1 MKRNEK
7 ARRFGRRALLAAA
20 LGGVGANFTGFNV
33 EAVCANDGETAVA
46 VKLATSAKTTVS
58 VNDGDLT
65 AFPLAT
71 PGEKAGERRT
81 FAVDG
86 VEFAF
91 RWAPPGRFLQG
102 SPESEK
108 GRDWFEYRREVE
120 LTRGFWILETET
132 TQEMWRVVCGE
143 NPSKFRGSKRPV
155 DSVGIAEIAEFCAAL
170 NERVGANGTAEPEK
184 PLKTEKS
191 GEATGVFALP
201 TEAQWEYAAR
211 AGTTGPYPAATLE
224 EIAWFGDENDGG
236 TRDVATK
243 KPNAWGLYDVC
254 GNLWEWCAD
263 RYGDY
268 PTDENGRGLPS
279 TDPTGATPEECP
291 GNIRVDRGGCW
302 DSEAR
307 ECRTAYRG
315 FYDADRKGPYVGF
328 RFVFVPENGERGG
341 KKEAANDEKD

>member
-1 MKRNEK
+1 
-7 ARRFGRRALLAAA
+7 A
-20 LGGVGANFTGFNV
+20 
-33 EAVCANDGETAVA
+33 A
-46 VKLATSAKTTVS
+46 VKTAKS
-58 VNDGDLT
+58 GDWA
-65 AFPLAT
+65 AFPLST
-71 PGEKAGERRT
+71 PGEKAGDRRT
-81 FAVDG
+81 FVVDG

-102 SPESEK
+102 SPESEE
-108 GRDWFEYRREVE
+108 GRDWYEYRREVE

-132 TQEMWRVVCGE
+132 TQAMWNVVFDE
-143 NPSKFRGSKRPV
+143 NPSKFRGAHRPV
-155 DSVGIAEIAEFCAAL
+155 DSVGIAEIAEFCVAL
-170 NERVGANGTAEPEK
+170 SERVGA
-184 PLKTEKS
+184 S
-191 GEATGVFALP
+191 GGVFALP

-268 PTDENGRGLPS
+268 PTDENGRGLPA

-307 ECRTAYRG
+307 ECRPAYRG

-328 RFVFVPENGERGG
+328 RFVCVPESGAQER
-341 KKEAANDEKD
+341 

>member
-1 MKRNEK
+1 MKRSGK
-7 ARRFGRRALLAAA
+7 ARRFGRRAVLAAA
-20 LGGVGANFTGFNV
+20 LAGVGAKFADFSVG
-33 EAVCANDGETAVA
+33 AVCANDGETAVA
-46 VKLATSAKTTVS
+46 VKWAASAKTAVS
-58 VNDGDLT
+58 VNDGDLA
-65 AFPLAT
+65 AFPLTT
-71 PGEKAGERRT
+71 PGEKAGERRAFT
-81 FAVDG
+81 VDG

-91 RWAPPGRFLQG
+91 RWAPPGRFWQG
-102 SPESEK
+102 SPESEE
-108 GRDWFEYRREVE
+108 GRDYYEYRREIE

-132 TQEMWRVVCGE
+132 TQEMWNVVFDE

-155 DSVGIAEIAEFCAAL
+155 DSVGIAEISEFCAAL
-170 NERVGANGTAEPEK
+170 GERVGANGAVSWANSA
-184 PLKTEKS
+184 S
-191 GEATGVFALP
+191 GEGANEAIAGVFALP

-268 PTDENGRGLPS
+268 PTDENGRGLPA

-307 ECRTAYRG
+307 ECRPAYRG

-328 RFVFVPENGERGG
+328 RFVWVPENEERGR
-341 KKEAANDEKD
+341 

>member
-1 MKRNEK
+1 MKRSER
-7 ARRFGRRALLAAA
+7 ARRFGRLAVIAAA
-20 LGGVGANFTGFNV
+20 LGGCVGGAEFDGG
-33 EAVCANDGETAVA
+33 AVCANDGKAAVA
-46 VKLATSAKTTVS
+46 VNVVKTAESAES
-58 VNDGDLT
+58 VKSANNGDLA

-71 PGEKAGERRT
+71 SGEKAGERRT
-81 FAVDG
+81 FTVDG

-102 SPESEK
+102 SPESEE
-108 GRDWFEYRREVE
+108 GRDWYEYRREVE

-132 TQEMWRVVCGE
+132 TQEMWNVVCGE
-143 NPSKFRGSKRPV
+143 NPSKFRGPKRPV
-155 DSVGIAEIAEFCAAL
+155 DSVGLAEIAEFCAAL
-170 NERVGANGTAEPEK
+170 SERIGASGPAKPEK
-184 PLKTEKS
+184 TVDLVNAANSEEVGKT
-191 GEATGVFALP
+191 GGVFALP

-211 AGTTGPYPAATLE
+211 AGTTGPYPAASLE

-268 PTDENGRGLPS
+268 PTDENGRGLPA

-328 RFVFVPENGERGG
+328 RFVCVPKNGER
-341 KKEAANDEKD
+341 ER

>member
-1 MKRNEK
+1 MW
-7 ARRFGRRALLAAA
+7 
-20 LGGVGANFTGFNV
+20 NV
-33 EAVCANDGETAVA
+33 VFD
-46 VKLATSAKTTVS
+46 
-58 VNDGDLT
+58 
-65 AFPLAT
+65 
-71 PGEKAGERRT
+71 
-81 FAVDG
+81 
-86 VEFAF
+86 
-91 RWAPPGRFLQG
+91 
-102 SPESEK
+102 
-108 GRDWFEYRREVE
+108 
-120 LTRGFWILETET
+120 
-132 TQEMWRVVCGE
+132 E
-143 NPSKFRGSKRPV
+143 NPSKFRGPKRPV
-155 DSVGIAEIAEFCAAL
+155 DSVGLAEIAEFCVAL
-170 NERVGANGTAEPEK
+170 SERIGANGSAKTGVKSEK
-184 PLKTEKS
+184 TLDSK
-191 GEATGVFALP
+191 GVGGIGGVFALP

-268 PTDENGRGLPS
+268 PRDENGRGLPA

-307 ECRTAYRG
+307 ECRPAYRG

-328 RFVFVPENGERGG
+328 RFVCVPEIRASER
-341 KKEAANDEKD
+341 

>member
-1 MKRNEK
+1 MKRSGK
-7 ARRFGRRALLAAA
+7 ARRFGRRAILATA
-20 LGGVGANFTGFNV
+20 LGCVGANHNDFNV
-33 EAVCANDGETAVA
+33 GAVCANGGETAVA
-46 VKLATSAKTTVS
+46 VKLAVA
-58 VNDGDLT
+58 VNDGDLA

-81 FAVDG
+81 FTVDG

-91 RWAPPGRFLQG
+91 RWAPPGRFWQG
-102 SPESEK
+102 SPETEE
-108 GRDWFEYRREVE
+108 GRDFYEYRRDVE
-120 LTRGFWILETET
+120 LTRGFWVLETET
-132 TQEMWRVVCGE
+132 TQEMWSVVFDD
-143 NPSKFRGSKRPV
+143 NPSKFRGPKRPV
-155 DSVGIAEIAEFCAAL
+155 DSVGIGEIAEFCAAL
-170 NERVGANGTAEPEK
+170 SERVGASGAANSVNSEKSADSARGGDLNGTTAV
-184 PLKTEKS
+184 L
-191 GEATGVFALP
+191 FALP

-263 RYGDY
+263 RFGDY
-268 PTDENGRGLPS
+268 PTDENGRGLPA

-291 GNIRVDRGGCW
+291 GNVRVDRGGCW

-328 RFVFVPENGERGG
+328 RFVCVPENGKR
-341 KKEAANDEKD
+341 

>member
-1 MKRNEK
+1 MKRSEK
-7 ARRFGRRALLAAA
+7 ARRFGRSALLAAA
-20 LGGVGANFTGFNV
+20 FGCVGANFVDFNV
-33 EAVCANDGETAVA
+33 EAVCANGVEAVRTIETVKTEETAV
-46 VKLATSAKTTVS
+46 SAS
-58 VNDGDLT
+58 DGELT

-81 FAVDG
+81 FTVDG

-91 RWAPPGRFLQG
+91 RWAPPGRFWQG
-102 SPESEK
+102 SPESEAE
-108 GRDWFEYRREVE
+108 REYYEYRREVE

-132 TQEMWRVVCGE
+132 TQEMWSVVFDD

-155 DSVGIAEIAEFCAAL
+155 DSVGLAEIAEFCAAL
-170 NERVGANGTAEPEK
+170 SERIGASGTAKTGEKSEK
-184 PLKTEKS
+184 PLKPEESEESAET
-191 GEATGVFALP
+191 GGGVFSLP

-268 PTDENGRGLPS
+268 PRDENGRGLPA

-328 RFVFVPENGERGG
+328 RFVCVPKNGNRER
-341 KKEAANDEKD
+341 

>member
-1 MKRNEK
+1 MKRSER
-7 ARRFGRRALLAAA
+7 ARRFGRLAIIAAA
-20 LGGVGANFTGFNV
+20 LSVGGVCV
-33 EAVCANDGETAVA
+33 EFVGRGVGAVCANDGETAVA
-46 VKLATSAKTTVS
+46 VKTVESA
-58 VNDGDLT
+58 NDGDSA

-81 FAVDG
+81 FTVDG

-102 SPESEK
+102 SPESEE
-108 GRDWFEYRREVE
+108 GRDWYEYRREVE

-132 TQEMWRVVCGE
+132 TQAMWNVVSGE
-143 NPSKFRGSKRPV
+143 NPSKFRGPKRPV

-170 NERVGANGTAEPEK
+170 SERVGG
-184 PLKTEKS
+184 KT
-191 GEATGVFALP
+191 GDGVLFALP

-268 PTDENGRGLPS
+268 PTDENGRGLPA

-307 ECRTAYRG
+307 ECRPAYRG

-328 RFVFVPENGERGG
+328 RFVCVPESGARER
-341 KKEAANDEKD
+341 

>member
-1 MKRNEK
+1 MKRNGK
-7 ARRFGRRALLAAA
+7 AGRFGRRALLAAA
-20 LGGVGANFTGFNV
+20 LGGVGANFIGFNV
-33 EAVCANDGETAVA
+33 GAVCAND
-46 VKLATSAKTTVS
+46 VKTVRTVRTEKTEISA
-58 VNDGDLT
+58 NDGDLA

-102 SPESEK
+102 SPETEE
-108 GRDWFEYRREVE
+108 GRDYYEYRREVE
-120 LTRGFWILETET
+120 LTRGFWVLETET
-132 TQEMWRVVCGE
+132 TQEMWNVVFDE
-143 NPSKFRGSKRPV
+143 NPSKFRGPKRPV
-155 DSVGIAEIAEFCAAL
+155 DSVGLAEIAEFCSAL
-170 NERVGANGTAEPEK
+170 SERVGATETE
-184 PLKTEKS
+184 KTEESLKS
-191 GEATGVFALP
+191 ENAEQENVLFALP

-268 PTDENGRGLPS
+268 PRDENGRGLPA

-307 ECRTAYRG
+307 ECRPAYRG

-328 RFVFVPENGERGG
+328 RFVCVPKCEER
-341 KKEAANDEKD
+341 ER

>member
-1 MKRNEK
+1 MKRSEK
-7 ARRFGRRALLAAA
+7 ARRLGRWALIAAA
-20 LGGVGANFTGFNV
+20 LGVGVNFVDNNAC
-33 EAVCANDGETAVA
+33 AVCANDGGTSVA
-46 VKLATSAKTTVS
+46 AKAAELGGAA
-58 VNDGDLT
+58 NDGDLA

-71 PGEKAGERRT
+71 PGEKAGERRVFT
-81 FAVDG
+81 VEG

-91 RWAPPGRFLQG
+91 RWAPPGRFWQG
-102 SPESEK
+102 SPETEEE
-108 GRDWFEYRREVE
+108 REYYEYRREVE

-132 TQEMWRVVCGE
+132 TQDMWSVVFDE
-143 NPSKFRGSKRPV
+143 NPSKFVGPKRPV
-155 DSVGIAEIAEFCAAL
+155 DSVGLEEIAEFFAAL
-170 NERVGANGTAEPEK
+170 SERVGG
-184 PLKTEKS
+184 KT
-191 GEATGVFALP
+191 GGGVLFALP

-268 PTDENGRGLPS
+268 PRDENGRGLPA

-307 ECRTAYRG
+307 ECRPAYRG

-328 RFVFVPENGERGG
+328 RFVCVPKTE
-341 KKEAANDEKD
+341 D

>member
-1 MKRNEK
+1 MKRSER
-7 ARRFGRRALLAAA
+7 ARRFGRWAVVAAA
-20 LGGVGANFTGFNV
+20 SVVGADFADFSAGD
-33 EAVCANDGETAVA
+33 VCANDGKKAVA
-46 VKLATSAKTTVS
+46 ARSA
-58 VNDGDLT
+58 NEGDL
-65 AFPLAT
+65 AVFPLAT
-71 PGEKAGERRT
+71 PGEKAGERRVFT
-81 FAVDG
+81 VDG

-91 RWAPPGRFLQG
+91 RWAPPGRFWQG
-102 SPESEK
+102 SPESEE
-108 GRDWFEYRREVE
+108 GRDWYEYRREVE

-132 TQEMWRVVCGE
+132 TQEMWSVVFDE
-143 NPSKFRGSKRPV
+143 NPSKFRGAHRPV
-155 DSVGIAEIAEFCAAL
+155 DSVGIAEIADFCAAL
-170 NERVGANGTAEPEK
+170 SERVGASGTAKTGEKSEK
-184 PLKTEKS
+184 PSKQEES
-191 GEATGVFALP
+191 EESAETGGVVFALP

-268 PTDENGRGLPS
+268 PTDENGRGLPA

-307 ECRTAYRG
+307 ECRPAYRG

-328 RFVFVPENGERGG
+328 RFVCVPESGAQER
-341 KKEAANDEKD
+341 

>member
-1 MKRNEK
+1 MKRGEK
-7 ARRFGRRALLAAA
+7 ARRWGRFALIAATLGGAA
-20 LGGVGANFTGFNV
+20 LCVEFADGVGT
-33 EAVCANDGETAVA
+33 VCANDGETTNA
-46 VKLATSAKTTVS
+46 VKSTASARLADCVDFA
-58 VNDGDLT
+58 G
-65 AFPLAT
+65 FPLAT
-71 PGEKAGERRT
+71 PGEKAGERRAFT
-81 FAVDG
+81 VDG

-91 RWAPPGRFLQG
+91 RWAPPGRFWQG
-102 SPESEK
+102 SPESEE
-108 GRDWFEYRREVE
+108 GRDWYEYRREVE

-132 TQEMWRVVCGE
+132 TQAMWNVVFDE
-143 NPSKFRGSKRPV
+143 NPSKFRGPKRPV
-155 DSVGIAEIAEFCAAL
+155 DSVGIAEIADFCAAL
-170 NERVGANGTAEPEK
+170 SERVGANGAVKSEKTLNPEGAEQK
-184 PLKTEKS
+184 I
-191 GEATGVFALP
+191 GAFALP

-263 RYGDY
+263 RYDDY
-268 PTDENGRGLPS
+268 PTDENGRGLPA

-328 RFVFVPENGERGG
+328 RFVYVPKIENAER
-341 KKEAANDEKD
+341 

>member
-1 MKRNEK
+1 MKRSGK
-7 ARRFGRRALLAAA
+7 AGRFGRWAALAAA
-20 LGGVGANFTGFNV
+20 VGCVGFVDFNDG
-33 EAVCANDGETAVA
+33 AVCANGVKAVGTVKAEEAAISANDGE
-46 VKLATSAKTTVS
+46 
-58 VNDGDLT
+58 LT

-81 FAVDG
+81 FTVDG

-91 RWAPPGRFLQG
+91 RWAPPGRFWQG
-102 SPESEK
+102 SPETEEE
-108 GRDWFEYRREVE
+108 REYYEYRREVE
-120 LTRGFWILETET
+120 LTCGFWILETET
-132 TQEMWRVVCGE
+132 TQEMWSVVFDE
-143 NPSKFRGSKRPV
+143 NPSKFRGPKRPV

-170 NERVGANGTAEPEK
+170 SVRVGASGAAKTSERSE
-184 PLKTEKS
+184 KTEKLETPLNS
-191 GEATGVFALP
+191 EGKEATVGVFALP

-211 AGTTGPYPAATLE
+211 AGTTGPYPAATLQ

-268 PTDENGRGLPS
+268 PTDENGRGLPAI
-279 TDPTGATPEECP
+279 DPTGATPEECP

-328 RFVFVPENGERGG
+328 RFVFVPKNEKRER
-341 KKEAANDEKD
+341 

>member
-1 MKRNEK
+1 MKRSGK
-7 ARRFGRRALLAAA
+7 AGRFGRSALLAAA
-20 LGGVGANFTGFNV
+20 FGGVCGNFGDFNFGT
-33 EAVCANDGETAVA
+33 VCAND
-46 VKLATSAKTTVS
+46 VKSAKTVKTEESAVS
-58 VNDGDLT
+58 TNDGDLA

-81 FAVDG
+81 FTVDG

-91 RWAPPGRFLQG
+91 RWAPPGRFWQG
-102 SPESEK
+102 SPETEED
-108 GRDWFEYRREVE
+108 REYYEYRREVE

-132 TQEMWRVVCGE
+132 TQEMWNVVFDE
-143 NPSKFRGSKRPV
+143 NPSKFRGPKRPV

-170 NERVGANGTAEPEK
+170 SERVGASGA
-184 PLKTEKS
+184 LKTGEKS
-191 GEATGVFALP
+191 EKTLNLEGAGESGGVFALP

-268 PTDENGRGLPS
+268 PTDENGRGLS
-279 TDPTGATPEECP
+279 AIDPTGATPEECP
-291 GNIRVDRGGCW
+291 GNVRVDRGGCW

-315 FYDADRKGPYVGF
+315 YYDADRKGPYVGF
-328 RFVFVPENGERGG
+328 RFVCVPKTEKRGD
-341 KKEAANDEKD
+341 K

>member
-1 MKRNEK
+1 MKRSGT
-7 ARRFGRRALLAAA
+7 ARRFGRWASVAAV
-20 LGGVGANFTGFNV
+20 LGGCVGWAVFDEKT
-33 EAVCANDGETAVA
+33 VCANGGETAVA
-46 VKLATSAKTTVS
+46 VKSAEFADLVKTA
-58 VNDGDLT
+58 NDGDLA

-81 FAVDG
+81 FTVDG

-91 RWAPPGRFLQG
+91 RWVPPGRFWQG
-102 SPESEK
+102 SPETEEE
-108 GRDWFEYRREVE
+108 REYYEYRREVE
-120 LTRGFWILETET
+120 LTRGFWVLETET
-132 TQEMWRVVCGE
+132 TQEMWSVVFDE
-143 NPSKFRGSKRPV
+143 NPSKFRGAKRPV
-155 DSVGIAEIAEFCAAL
+155 DSVGLAEIAEFCAAL
-170 NERVGANGTAEPEK
+170 SERVGANGAVKSEKTLNPEGAEQK
-184 PLKTEKS
+184 I
-191 GEATGVFALP
+191 GAFALP

-268 PTDENGRGLPS
+268 PRDENGRGLPA

-328 RFVFVPENGERGG
+328 RFVFVPEIDER
-341 KKEAANDEKD
+341 NR

>member
-1 MKRNEK
+1 MKRSER
-7 ARRFGRRALLAAA
+7 ARRVGRSALVAAA
-20 LGGVGANFTGFNV
+20 VCGVGANFADFNV
-33 EAVCANDGETAVA
+33 GAVCANDGEAAVA
-46 VKLATSAKTTVS
+46 VKSATSARMAVS
-58 VNDGDLT
+58 VNDGDLA

-81 FAVDG
+81 FTVDG

-102 SPESEK
+102 SPESEE
-108 GRDWFEYRREVE
+108 GRDWYEYRREVE

-132 TQEMWRVVCGE
+132 TQAMWNVVFDE
-143 NPSKFRGSKRPV
+143 NPSKFRGPKRPV
-155 DSVGIAEIAEFCAAL
+155 DSVGLAEIAEFCAAL
-170 NERVGANGTAEPEK
+170 SERVGANGAVK
-184 PLKTEKS
+184 PVKS
-191 GEATGVFALP
+191 GKSTKNEEAEEATGVLFALP

-268 PTDENGRGLPS
+268 PTDENGRGLS
-279 TDPTGATPEECP
+279 AIDPTGATPEECP
-291 GNIRVDRGGCW
+291 GNVRVDRGGCW

-315 FYDADRKGPYVGF
+315 YYDADRKGPYVGF
-328 RFVFVPENGERGG
+328 RFVCVPKTEKRGD
-341 KKEAANDEKD
+341 K

>member
-1 MKRNEK
+1 MKRSGT
-7 ARRFGRRALLAAA
+7 ARRFERWASVAAV
-20 LGGVGANFTGFNV
+20 LGGCVGWTAFDEKT
-33 EAVCANDGETAVA
+33 VCANGGETAAA
-46 VKLATSAKTTVS
+46 VKSAEFTDLAKTA
-58 VNDGDLT
+58 NDGDLA

-81 FAVDG
+81 FTVDG

-91 RWAPPGRFLQG
+91 RWAPPGRFWQG
-102 SPESEK
+102 SPETEEE
-108 GRDWFEYRREVE
+108 REYYEYRREVE

-132 TQEMWRVVCGE
+132 TQEMWNVVFDE
-143 NPSKFRGSKRPV
+143 NPSKFRGAKRPV
-155 DSVGIAEIAEFCAAL
+155 DSVGLAEIAEFCAAL
-170 NERVGANGTAEPEK
+170 NERVGASGAVKMGE
-184 PLKTEKS
+184 KTEKALNSEDS
-191 GEATGVFALP
+191 GGTGGVFALP

-268 PTDENGRGLPS
+268 PTDENGRGLPA

-328 RFVFVPENGERGG
+328 RFVFVPEN
-341 KKEAANDEKD
+341 